1 MALKQYFY
9 IVLVPLKFIPKRT
22 ASFWQTIK
30 IPNRF
35 VLKIC
40 TGGFAD
46 YKGRSISN
54 QEINKKDFDKAN
66 DFVTFFPGTREEV
79 SVVIK
84 DGCMFEVDKYW
95 GHFIGM
101 SLSDAKVLIH
111 DEDKAQISM
120 PQQIRLPLL
129 YARALTLLTGQTPTS
144 TFGSRTYSIGVNP
157 CTYASA
163 SSPDTILGKL
173 GQI

>member
-46 YKGRSISN
+46 YTAQSTGLGIK
-54 QEINKKDFDKAN
+54 NKFATTHAVYKFLFN
-66 DFVTFFPGTREEV
+66 F
-79 SVVIK
+79 
-84 DGCMFEVDKYW
+84 
-95 GHFIGM
+95 
-101 SLSDAKVLIH
+101 
-111 DEDKAQISM
+111 
-120 PQQIRLPLL
+120 
-129 YARALTLLTGQTPTS
+129 
-144 TFGSRTYSIGVNP
+144 
-157 CTYASA
+157 
-163 SSPDTILGKL
+163 
-173 GQI
+173 